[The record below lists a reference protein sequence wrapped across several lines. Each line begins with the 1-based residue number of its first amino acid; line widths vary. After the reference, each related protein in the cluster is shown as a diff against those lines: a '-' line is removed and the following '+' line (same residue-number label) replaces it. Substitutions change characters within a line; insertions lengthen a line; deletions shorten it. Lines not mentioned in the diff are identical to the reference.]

1 MAAGLAIRPSAIPEF
16 RAFLCEHLASEVAQA
31 DDALDVDALVSPEA
45 ATRSLLE
52 ELKRLAPFGPG
63 NPEPLLALAGVRAE
77 RATVVRGGH
86 VRCTLMGESGAR
98 LEAIAWRAED
108 NALGKRL
115 LSGEGGLH
123 VAGRLKANDWNGR
136 LGIQFEIEDAADPRG
151 AAPT

>member
-1 MAAGLAIRPSAIPEF
+1 
-16 RAFLCEHLASEVAQA
+16 
-31 DDALDVDALVSPEA
+31 
-45 ATRSLLE
+45 
-52 ELKRLAPFGPG
+52 
-63 NPEPLLALAGVRAE
+63 LAGVRAE

-86 VRCTLMGESGAR
+86 VRCTLMGEIGAR